1 MIEIYSCD
9 FDGVTFAVALDKGE
23 IFASTFRVDQKN
35 ALNMVLDILPFR
47 VPFQVFHEPTLYAK
61 TVLSALKDIYDG
73 KDTNKNLP
81 LATSHLPSYTK
92 KVLKATIAIPVGYVT
107 SYGAIAE
114 AVGGGARAV
123 GNAMACNR
131 FAPVVP
137 CHRVVKSD
145 LTLGGYGLGGL
156 KVKYEFLNRERRGY
170 IEPKTVAVSGCQLKV
185 FPVEHVLAKLTEPT
199 CANHKSGAPNLTAG
213 INYSNH

>member
-1 MIEIYSCD
+1 LIEIYSRN

-23 IFASTFRVDQKN
+23 ILTTTFRANQKD

-47 VPFQVFHEPTLYAK
+47 VPFQVFHEPTSSAK
-61 TVLSALKDIYDG
+61 SALLFLKDIYDG
-73 KDTNKNLP
+73 KDTTPALP
-81 LATSHLPSYTK
+81 LATAHLPSYTK
-92 KVLKATIAIPVGYVT
+92 KVLKVTIAIPVGYVST
-107 SYGAIAE
+107 YGSIAE
-114 AVGGGARAV
+114 VVGGGARAV

-156 KVKYEFLNRERRGY
+156 KVKYEFLNREKRGY
-170 IEPKTVAVSGCQLKV
+170 TEPKTVVVSGRQLKV
-185 FPVEHVLAKLTEPT
+185 FPVEHVLAKF
-199 CANHKSGAPNLTAG
+199 A
-213 INYSNH
+213 